1 MMTNLQEKHG
11 QASLAKIIPTGAR
24 FHLKSLTVCIKENMH
39 KQGGD
44 EHQVFIG
51 IGA

>member
-1 MMTNLQEKHG
+1 MMTNLQEKTWAG
-11 QASLAKIIPTGAR
+11 QFGKDYTDR
-24 FHLKSLTVCIKENMH
+24 CTFHLKSLTVCIKRIWH